1 MPEPIFPYQQL
12 WQFAFDVFKKI
23 NCPEEEA
30 RLASD
35 VLLSADLR
43 GIDSHGL
50 ARLSGYVRL
59 WEAKRINSQP
69 KTRIVHSRPS
79 TAVLDGDGGLGLV
92 VAPKAMKIA
101 IEKANNVGTGWV
113 AVKNSNHFGIA
124 GYHSMIALKHDM
136 IGISQ

>member
-1 MPEPIFPYQQL
+1 MADVTFPHANL
-12 WQFAFDVFKKI
+12 WQFTYDVFKRI

-30 RLASD
+30 KLAAN

-69 KTRIVHSRPS
+69 KTKIVHARAS

-92 VAPKAMKIA
+92 VAPKAMEIA

-113 AVKNSNHFGIA
+113 AVKNSNHFL
-124 GYHSMIALKHDM
+124 S
-136 IGISQ
+136 